1 MSRRV
6 ISARELKAELEQAV
20 QSDGLSLKYQPI
32 VDLTTG
38 QIVAVE
44 ALVRWEHAALG
55 SISPVDFIPVAERST
70 LIARIDRWV
79 LRTACE
85 QVRAWQHRFPRCV
98 PLVACVNLS
107 AKLIDRPGL
116 VEHVREVLE
125 TTGLEAGY
133 LRMEVTETVLM
144 KDAIAHMR
152 MLQALRQLGVGIAID
167 DFGTGYSSLSYL
179 RWIPADVLKLDRSF
193 VVRLGKDPRD
203 SVIVQGLVQIA
214 QGLGMSVTAEG
225 IETRQQCA
233 QLCQLGCSRGQGYY
247 FAPPLTS
254 DDLSVLLQ
262 REMLGHTL
270 FCLDPNGSGVAPGS
284 TSLVRPRVLVVDD
297 DDHIRGLVSC
307 ALELEGYEVVAAE
320 DGEAALEQI
329 SRLPPD
335 LILLDVMMP
344 GMDGRRFSQ
353 AYRARPGRH
362 APIIVLTAVA
372 DAATCATEIG
382 AASYLRKPFEID
394 AMLTSVDRLVTTS
407 PA

>member
-20 QSDGLSLKYQPI
+20 RCDRLSLRYQPI

-44 ALVRWEHAALG
+44 ALVRWEHPAWG
-55 SISPVDFIPVAERST
+55 TISPVDFIPIAERSS

-85 QVRAWQHRFPRCV
+85 QVRGWQLRFPRCD

-107 AKLIDRPGL
+107 AKLIDRQGL
-116 VEHVREVLE
+116 VGHVREVLDA
-125 TTGLEAGY
+125 TGLEASC
-133 LRMEVTETVLM
+133 LRLEVTETVLM

-152 MLQALRQLGVGIAID
+152 TLRALRQFGVGIAID

-179 RWIPADVLKLDRSF
+179 RWLPADVLKLDRSF

-203 SVIVQGLVQIA
+203 AVIIQGVIGIA
-214 QGLGMSVTAEG
+214 QGLGMTVTAEG
-225 IETRQQCA
+225 IETQQQCS
-233 QLCQLGCSRGQGYY
+233 QLCQLGCSRGQGYH
-247 FAPPLTS
+247 FAPPLTP
-254 DDLSVLLQ
+254 DDLTVLLQ
-262 REMLGHTL
+262 RERLGHTL
-270 FCLDPNGSGVAPGS
+270 FCPNVNVAGTETGATAAGRS
-284 TSLVRPRVLVVDD
+284 RVLVVDD
-297 DDHIRGLVSC
+297 DEHIRGLVSC

-329 SRLPPD
+329 AQQPPD
-335 LILLDVMMP
+335 LILLDMMMP

-353 AYRARPGRH
+353 VYRARPGRH
-362 APIIVLTAVA
+362 APIIVLTAIP
-372 DAATCATEIG
+372 DAASCATEIG
-382 AASYLRKPFEID
+382 AASYLSKPFEID
-394 AMLTSVDRLVTTS
+394 AMLTSVDRLVATS
-407 PA
+407 SA